1 MKWIDLRS
9 DTVTQPTPEMRKAM
23 SEAVVGDD
31 VYSDDPTVNELER
44 LAAEMLG
51 KEAALFVPSGTFG
64 NQLALL
70 THTLRG
76 DEVIVPSS
84 NHIFVHEVGAASVI
98 SGVQLRIIESDDG
111 MPALERIENAIRDDD
126 LHSPRTSLISLE
138 TAHSSGRVLP
148 VSYLESVRALA
159 DSNGLLIHLDGARIF
174 NAAVALGISVADI
187 ARSADSVMFC
197 LSKGLSAPVGS
208 MLVGDEEFIKRA
220 RKGRKLMGGAM
231 RQAGVIAAAGIVA
244 LKTMVERLGEDH
256 ENAKYFA
263 SALDQIPEISVF
275 KERLDINMVF
285 FRLEE
290 IPGDYVVEHLERNR
304 IKINPPDRGLYRL
317 VTNKDVSREELEA
330 TANIV
335 ENAVRSWKSSH

>member
-111 MPALERIENAIRDDD
+111 MPSLERIENAIRDDD

>member
-70 THTLRG
+70 TLTLRG